1 MRRGVRWCES
11 EEEGLEEEGLRDK
24 DGREKERQVVKERE
38 KEMGLYDV
46 EISDDRKE

>member
-1 MRRGVRWCES
+1 MRRRLRWCES
-11 EEEGLEEEGLRDK
+11 EEEGLEEEGLGDL
-24 DGREKERQVVKERE
+24 DGREKERQVVKESE